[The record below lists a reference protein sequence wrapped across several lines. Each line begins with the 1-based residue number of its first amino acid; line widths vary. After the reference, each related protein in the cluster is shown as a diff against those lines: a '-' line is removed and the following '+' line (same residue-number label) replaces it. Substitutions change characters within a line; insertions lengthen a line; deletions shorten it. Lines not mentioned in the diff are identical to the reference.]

1 MPRLLAVSLA
11 LLTSTAL
18 AQQGT
23 APDEVDSLFR
33 DAITGKIGDASLEHT
48 ELTLTA
54 FLNESPDNDD
64 ARLALG
70 VTRFLRA
77 GETAIQ
83 TLHIHG
89 GFNLPLQAS
98 MVTGMGDQGL
108 SPLLNF
114 DPQPIDYPLFRA
126 HIQTFI
132 DNIAEAEAT
141 LAEIDDPHVKLRLPI
156 GLVHFDMNNSGT
168 RAPDEQLWRVFTNIQ
183 QRFRPTQAGADNYA
197 IALDRGDVAWLR
209 GYCHLVMAVGEFFLA
224 HDSRDLFERAGHV
237 FFAQNESPHE
247 QLKGFRKVF
256 QAPGGPD
263 VADLIAVVHL
273 LNFDVAE
280 PARAETAR
288 QHLLQ
293 TLALGHEMWSHYDAE
308 TDDDMEWIPNPRQT
322 STALPN
328 VSFDEDQRAVW
339 LRALTEGTDLL
350 EGRRVARFWRG
361 NNERGVNIK
370 RVFTEPRHFDLIL
383 WIQGSAA
390 TPYLEEGDFTSDQ
403 LWHDLQTAFDQGA
416 FRYMFW
422 LN

>member
-1 MPRLLAVSLA
+1 MPRLLAASLT
-11 LLTSTAL
+11 LLTTTAL
-18 AQQGT
+18 AQQG
-23 APDEVDSLFR
+23 PDRDEVDTLFR
-33 DAITGKIGDASLEHT
+33 AAITGEVGDASLEQT

-54 FLNESPDNDD
+54 FLDESPDNDD
-64 ARLALG
+64 ARLALA

-83 TLHIHG
+83 TIHTHG

-126 HIQTFI
+126 HIQTFL
-132 DNIAEAEAT
+132 DTIAEAEAT
-141 LAEIDDPHVKLRLPI
+141 LAQIDDPHVKLRLPI

-183 QRFRPTQAGADNYA
+183 RRFDPSQADADAYA

-209 GYCHLVMAVGEFFLA
+209 GYCHLLMAAGDFFLA
-224 HDSRDLFERAGHV
+224 HDSRELFERAGHL
-237 FFAQNESPHE
+237 FFAKNESPHT
-247 QLKGFRKVF
+247 QLKGLRKVYP
-256 QAPGGPD
+256 APGGPD
-263 VADLIAVVHL
+263 AVDLVALVHL
-273 LNFDVAE
+273 LSLDVTDPE
-280 PARAETAR
+280 RTESARR
-288 QHLLQ
+288 HLLK
-293 TLALGHEMWSHYDAE
+293 TIELGHEMWSHYDAE
-308 TDDDMEWIPNPRQT
+308 TDDDMEWIPNPTQT

-328 VSFDEDQRAVW
+328 VSFNEEQRAVW
-339 LRALTEGTDLL
+339 LRALTEATDLL

-361 NNERGVNIK
+361 NNERGINVK
-370 RVFTEPRHFDLIL
+370 RVFTDPRPFDLIL

-390 TPYLEEGDFTSDQ
+390 TPYLEVGDCTSDQ

-416 FRYMFW
+416 FQYMFW